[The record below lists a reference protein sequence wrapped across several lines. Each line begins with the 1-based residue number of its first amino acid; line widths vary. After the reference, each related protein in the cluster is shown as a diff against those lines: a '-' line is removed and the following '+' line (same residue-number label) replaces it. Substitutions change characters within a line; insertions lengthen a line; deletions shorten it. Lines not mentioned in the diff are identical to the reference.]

1 MTAQLIDGKAIAQKL
16 KLEIAARSAEFASAH
31 GRAPS
36 LQLVLVGDDA
46 GSKHH
51 VQSKERASQALGING
66 RMEQLPGTIT
76 QAELIAR
83 IHELNREPEID
94 GILVQL
100 PLPEPLDSAA
110 VIAAIDPR
118 KDVDGLTPENAGLLA
133 LGLPRFTPCTPLGC
147 MHLLDAIGYELA
159 GERALVIGRSN
170 LVGKPLALLLV
181 ARNAT
186 VTIAHRQTIEL
197 PELVAQADVLVSAVG
212 RADLVRG
219 EWVKPGAVVIDIGQN
234 YDLAGKLCGDVEFAS
249 ARERASWIT
258 PVPGGVGPMTVA
270 MLLWNTVE
278 AATHFAGGVSS
289 KPISRSSSS

>member
-16 KLEIAARSAEFASAH
+16 KLEIAARAAEFAALH
-31 GRAPS
+31 GRAPT
-36 LQLVLVGDDA
+36 LQLVLVGDDPA
-46 GSKHH
+46 SHHH
-51 VQSKERASQALGING
+51 VHGKERASQSVGIAG
-66 RMEQLPGTIT
+66 RPEHLPGTIA

-83 IHELNREPEID
+83 IHELNAAPDVD

-100 PLPEPLDSAA
+100 PLPEHLDTAS

-118 KDVDGLTPENAGLLA
+118 KDVDALTPENAGLLA
-133 LGLPRFTPCTPLGC
+133 LGTPRFTPCTPLGC
-147 MHLLDAIGYELA
+147 LHLLDAIGYELA

-170 LVGKPLALLLV
+170 LVGKPLALLLM
-181 ARNAT
+181 ARHAT

-197 PELVAQADVLVSAVG
+197 PELVAQADVLVSAAG

-219 EWVKPGAVVIDIGQN
+219 EWVKPGAVVIDVGQN
-234 YDLAGKLCGDVEFAS
+234 NDAAGKLCGDVEFAS

-270 MLLWNTVE
+270 MLLWNTIE
-278 AATHFAGGVSS
+278 AAAQLA
-289 KPISRSSSS
+289 K